1 MYWVREAPP
10 PANERSHTFGSIDRL
25 YCRSSSQF
33 KPLGVCQKASSRRR
47 IFRIPKRERKRIV
60 PFDLACDI
68 NCGQSCLF
76 IDENVYWSRSDLK
89 ILVLI
94 FLGKSEK

>member
-10 PANERSHTFGSIDRL
+10 PANEQSYPVDSIERL

-68 NCGQSCLF
+68 TSNQSCFF
-76 IDENVYWSRSDLK
+76 IDYNIYWPRSELK
-89 ILVLI
+89 LN
-94 FLGKSEK
+94 S

>member
-10 PANERSHTFGSIDRL
+10 PANEQSHTFDSIDRL

-33 KPLGVCQKASSRRR
+33 KPLGVCQRASSRRR

-60 PFDLACDI
+60 AFDLACDI
-68 NCGQSCLF
+68 NCSQSCFF
-76 IDENVYWSRSDLK
+76 INENVYWPRSELET
-89 ILVLI
+89 LVFNI
-94 FLGKSEK
+94 SG